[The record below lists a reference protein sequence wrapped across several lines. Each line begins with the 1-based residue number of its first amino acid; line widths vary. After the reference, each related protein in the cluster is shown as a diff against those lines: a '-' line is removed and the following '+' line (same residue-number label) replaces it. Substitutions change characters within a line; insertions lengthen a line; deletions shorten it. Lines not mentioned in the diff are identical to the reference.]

1 MTEAI
6 PPNPRS
12 SAPRLASLRFV
23 AAEGIGLR
31 IVVAVV
37 LSFACA
43 AALVAL
49 SGHNPLSAFAAIAM
63 GAAGSPHQ
71 LGVALNRATPYLLA
85 GSGVAFCFRAGVI
98 NIGAEGQIAL
108 GGLGAAGVALH
119 WPDTAPWV
127 IAPASLIGAAAL
139 GALWAAIAT
148 AIHLGRRVHEV
159 LVTLLLNF
167 VGVLLV

>member
-1 MTEAI
+1 MTEAT
-6 PPNPRS
+6 PPNLRP
-12 SAPRLASLRFV
+12 SAPRFASLRFV

-31 IVVAVV
+31 IIVAVA
-37 LSFACA
+37 LSLICA
-43 AALVAL
+43 AALVAV

-108 GGLGAAGVALH
+108 GGLGAAAVALH
-119 WPDTAPWV
+119 WPDGASWL

-139 GALWAAIAT
+139 GALWSAIAT
-148 AIHLGRRVHEV
+148 AMLFILAATVRRA
-159 LVTLLLNF
+159 
-167 VGVLLV
+167 